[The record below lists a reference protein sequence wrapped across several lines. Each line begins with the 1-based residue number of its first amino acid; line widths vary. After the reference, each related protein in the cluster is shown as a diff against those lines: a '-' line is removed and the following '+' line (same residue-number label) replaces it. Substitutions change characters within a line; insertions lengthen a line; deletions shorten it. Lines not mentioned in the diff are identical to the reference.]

1 MGEGSCSTG
10 AFGTP
15 PLSPSR
21 LRAVEWSSSIPS
33 SLAKPSEPWRR
44 AGNGATNSRSIPAG
58 ADLAIAMVA
67 QTGQPGPA
75 QSPAAALAAVRDD
88 LDQFD
93 RLLADDQGELSHT
106 VPERSLRSGTA

>member
-1 MGEGSCSTG
+1 
-10 AFGTP
+10 
-15 PLSPSR
+15 
-21 LRAVEWSSSIPS
+21 
-33 SLAKPSEPWRR
+33 
-44 AGNGATNSRSIPAG
+44 
-58 ADLAIAMVA
+58 MVA

-106 VPERSLRSGTA
+106 IYRLFEAISVRPFSLGTVTPPVNVPRHATHRRSAEAPR